1 MDRGVNIWSLHA
13 VRLPPEEQDLAK
25 RAEALK
31 VLVAPFKVLDS
42 AVTAQPYLLGPEFTV
57 ADLNVAA
64 VISRAIEMDLSA
76 VPNLKAW
83 LTRCLDRPA
92 ARAALALKTAAD
104 HATTAVVT
112 RRIARTNRL

>member
-1 MDRGVNIWSLHA
+1 MPRS
-13 VRLPPEEQDLAK
+13 RK
-25 RAEALK
+25 
-31 VLVAPFKVLDS
+31 
-42 AVTAQPYLLGPEFTV
+42 QPYLLGQEFTV

-92 ARAALALKTAAD
+92 AREALALKTAAD
-104 HATTAVVT
+104 NATPVEVT